1 MLQLRYPRYAPAQQ
15 WNLIIYVF
23 FKLEKV
29 IIAELFI
36 TYLLFPE
43 FLKNNKKHFQI
54 LDLEEKV

>member
-29 IIAELFI
+29 IITDVFI
-36 TYLLFPE
+36 IYLLFPE
-43 FLKNNKKHFQI
+43 VLKDNKKYFQV